1 MRKLIGIAGLMM
13 MVSCSNPEIDIHG
26 PTEGQT
32 YITEAYIWIDAT
44 ITDPDGIKRVTY
56 KIYTNT
62 YDFFPVGAPTT
73 YELDDSQSMQAFQSG
88 YEVVITI
95 EAEDMNGNVGTK
107 KVGVIHS

>member
-1 MRKLIGIAGLMM
+1 MKKIIGILAIAILA
-13 MVSCSNPEIDIHG
+13 SCSEPEINIHG

-56 KIYTNT
+56 KIYSNT
-62 YDFFPVGAPTT
+62 YDFFPPGSPTT
-73 YELDDSQSMQAFQSG
+73 YELDDSQSMYAFQSG

-95 EAEDMNGNVGTK
+95 EAEDMHGNVGSK